1 MAGRT
6 AVAGEISQI
15 SGVAA
20 EALPSPVVATSKRSG
35 VQCPKLG
42 DVRDRPVAAEETD
55 MGGLQN
61 RSSSDDTFLASML
74 EHAQS
79 VALGDNTTISFERD
93 DQDGKMYVYVKD
105 KRTGEE
111 LFRIPKNY
119 LTSIDPHHRQ
129 NHRVDVH
136 I

>member
-1 MAGRT
+1 VT
-6 AVAGEISQI
+6 GEISQV

-20 EALPSPVVATSKRSG
+20 EALPSPAVATSNRSRVQRPDVGG
-35 VQCPKLG
+35 VPH
-42 DVRDRPVAAEETD
+42 RPTAAEETD

-61 RSSSDDTFLASML
+61 RSPKEKTFLASML

-79 VALGDNTTISFERD
+79 VALGNNTTISFERD
-93 DQDGKMYVYVKD
+93 DQDGKMYAHVKD

-119 LTSIDPHHRQ
+119 LTSVDPHYRQ
-129 NHRVDVH
+129 HHKVDVR